1 MMEKIF
7 SMKKNTYLEQNLKYM
22 QLKTSIQQIIRRMQT
37 ATGFWNMQRVN
48 W

>member
-1 MMEKIF
+1 MTEKIF
-7 SMKKNTYLEQNLKYM
+7 SMKKNTYLEQNLKYK

-37 ATGFWNMQRVN
+37 TTGFWNMQRVN

>member
-7 SMKKNTYLEQNLKYM
+7 SMKKSTYLEQNLKYM
-22 QLKTSIQQIIRRMQT
+22 LPKTSIQQIIRRMQT